1 MFQFLVGVFFL
12 FNQALIGFCRRVT
25 KGVLVML
32 SKKLIFAAAFL
43 LSLPFATVQAGG
55 DPVRGEELSVDCA
68 DCHGE
73 DGMGDEDSPK
83 IAGLDEM
90 EHFALLKGYQSGEIE
105 DEDEDMVDWVEDL
118 TDQDMADLAA
128 YYATLDGG

>member
-1 MFQFLVGVFFL
+1 
-12 FNQALIGFCRRVT
+12 
-25 KGVLVML
+25 ML
-32 SKKLIFAAAFL
+32 SKKVIFAAAFL